1 MLTIRDSERVF
12 VDLDSF
18 FRRRT
23 VGLFDN
29 LKYLSGRR
37 LPDMCVCEVERGEEK
52 LSFFEIT
59 KLR

>member
-1 MLTIRDSERVF
+1 MLTIRDSEKVF

-37 LPDMCVCEVERGEEK
+37 LPDMCVCEVEKGGR
-52 LSFFEIT
+52 EIVG
-59 KLR
+59 